1 MSNINIEDNKIL
13 PRLRLSTFQNFFLD
27 NITWFILLV
36 IIIIASIIAPKFLTK
51 LNLLNLLS
59 QVSIL
64 GILVVAESLC
74 LITGNLDLSIES
86 TLGFSAVIAGWL
98 MMNQHNASGWNVQ
111 PFIAIIV
118 MLLVGAV
125 IGLIN
130 GYIIVKIGLDPFI
143 GTLAMLII
151 LRGLTLVITKGVAL
165 YNLPSSFNVLGS
177 GNIIGIQISVI
188 VWILIFAIAYFVM
201 SKCRFGRVRYAIG
214 GNKWAALASGIRVDR
229 VLIATFVYSSL
240 LAAFAGWM
248 YAGRLQTVPTNIGT
262 GMVFDAFAAS
272 VIGGVSLRGGR
283 GTLIGALSGVLLI
296 GLIGNILTLAHVSAF
311 WIDASRGMLIMVA
324 MIIDSLKQRIR
335 RR

>member
-1 MSNINIEDNKIL
+1 VSNIEAKNNKIL
-13 PRLRLSTFQNFFLD
+13 PKIRLSTLQNFFLD
-27 NITWFILLV
+27 NITWFILLAMV
-36 IIIIASIIAPKFLTK
+36 VVASIIAPKFLTK
-51 LNLLNLLS
+51 LNLLNLLTH
-59 QVSIL
+59 VSIL

-86 TLGFSAVIAGWL
+86 TLGFSAVIAAWL
-98 MMNQHNASGWNVQ
+98 MVGRQDISGWNVQ

-143 GTLAMLII
+143 ATLAMLII

-214 GNKWAALASGIRVDR
+214 GSKWAALASGIRVDR

-240 LAAFAGWM
+240 LAAFAGWIL
-248 YAGRLQTVPTNIGT
+248 AGRLHSVVANLGE

>member
-1 MSNINIEDNKIL
+1 M
-13 PRLRLSTFQNFFLD
+13 
-27 NITWFILLV
+27 V
-36 IIIIASIIAPKFLTK
+36 VVASIIAPKFLTK
-51 LNLLNLLS
+51 LNLLNLLTH
-59 QVSIL
+59 VSIL

-86 TLGFSAVIAGWL
+86 TLGFSAVIAAWL
-98 MMNQHNASGWNVQ
+98 MVGRQDISGWNVQ

-143 GTLAMLII
+143 ATLAMLII

>member
-151 LRGLTLVITKGVAL
+151 LRGLSLVIDRGGM
-165 YNLPSSFNVLGS
+165 YYDLPPSFNVLGS

-283 GTLIGALSGVLLI
+283 GTLIGALSGVLLL
-296 GLIGNILTLAHVSAF
+296 GVIGNILNLTHVSPF
-311 WIDASRGMLIMVA
+311 WVSTSRGMLIFIA
-324 MIIDSLKQRIR
+324 MLIDTFKRKIR
-335 RR
+335 RL

>member
-1 MSNINIEDNKIL
+1 MSNIEAKNNKIL
-13 PRLRLSTFQNFFLD
+13 PKIRLSTLQNFFLD
-27 NITWFILLV
+27 NITWFILLAMV
-36 IIIIASIIAPKFLTK
+36 VVASIIAPKFLTK
-51 LNLLNLLS
+51 LNLLNLLTH
-59 QVSIL
+59 VSIL

-86 TLGFSAVIAGWL
+86 TLGFSAVIAAWL
-98 MMNQHNASGWNVQ
+98 MVGRQDISGWNVQ

-143 GTLAMLII
+143 ATLAMLII

-214 GNKWAALASGIRVDR
+214 GSKWAALASGIRVDR

-240 LAAFAGWM
+240 LAAFAGWIL
-248 YAGRLQTVPTNIGT
+248 AGRLHSVVANLGE